1 MERLESFGKL
11 AEWGSSALSIIFSA
25 STYVWRRIYPY
36 IEITF
41 TEYAGEHLKRSE
53 AYAAIDAYLGDL
65 CRDTAVRI
73 KAMTSNEGGD
83 NVVFSMD
90 DNEEIA
96 VDLDGVKVW
105 WLASK
110 SVPRVTSIYFGRGP
124 PEDPRYYRLAFHHRH
139 RDFVVGQYINFVLS
153 KGKQIAADQRK
164 KKLYT
169 NKSTIGWN
177 PYEQRETLWSHVPF
191 EHRAKFETLAMEE
204 SKKRDIL
211 EDLDRFRSNRDYY
224 RKLGKPWKRGYLL
237 YGPPGTGKSTMIAA
251 MANHLGY
258 DIYDLELTAVKD
270 NTDMRKLLIETK
282 DKCIIVIEDVDYM
295 LDLWNRRKK
304 VIEAQIEAEKAAL
317 VPKASDEESKVTLPG
332 LLNFIDG
339 LWTSCGGERIIVLT
353 TNHYESLDPALKR
366 RGRMDIHVEMS
377 YCSYEAFKI
386 LAKNYLNIDGHQLF
400 RKIKRLLAENEVTP
414 AEVAEALMH
423 KSGDD
428 VDTQEVRKC
437 LENLIGILKSKD
449 SKSSSSKI
457 SKRRR
462 VIDKSVGVLY

>member
-11 AEWGSSALSIIFSA
+11 AEWGSSALSIIFRV

-65 CRDTAVRI
+65 CRDTAFRI
-73 KAMTSNEGGD
+73 RAMTSNEGGD

-90 DNEEIA
+90 DNEEIV

-110 SVPRVTSIYFGRGP
+110 AVPRVTSIYLGRGAP

-139 RDFVVGQYINFVLS
+139 RDFVVGHYISFVLS

-164 KKLYT
+164 NKLYT
-169 NKSTIGWN
+169 NKSTIGCH
-177 PYEQRETLWSHVPF
+177 PYELRETLWSHVPF

-204 SKKRDIL
+204 NKKRGIV

-251 MANHLGY
+251 MANHLDY
-258 DIYDLELTAVKD
+258 DIYDLELTSVKD

-304 VIEAQIEAEKAAL
+304 LIEAQIGAGKVKAAL
-317 VPKASDEESKVTLPG
+317 VPKVSDEESKVTLPG

-353 TNHYESLDPALKR
+353 TNNYESLDPALKR

-428 VDTQEVRKC
+428 VDTQEVADRA
-437 LENLIGILKSKD
+437 
-449 SKSSSSKI
+449 
-457 SKRRR
+457 
-462 VIDKSVGVLY
+462 